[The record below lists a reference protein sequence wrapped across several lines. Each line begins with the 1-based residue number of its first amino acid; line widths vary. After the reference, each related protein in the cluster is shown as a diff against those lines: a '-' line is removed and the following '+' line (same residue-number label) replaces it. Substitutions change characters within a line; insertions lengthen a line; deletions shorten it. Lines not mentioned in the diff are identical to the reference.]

1 MDRCPVCQAEL
12 PANYAGAN
20 CPSCGVRLPSTTKSR
35 ISLTPLGMA
44 KPKIPSER
52 PPVAVDED
60 RWDIS
65 DDPAPALSAPVAPSA
80 PPPPDPA
87 APASSRA
94 HDPLRTTLALGN
106 MPLPP
111 PPATG
116 VPSAGASHRPPPSAP
131 GPVGA
136 HREAPP
142 TPTLALESKA
152 LHEMLVA
159 KAAEASAAR
168 AAIEAAKATPSAAPP
183 SAGVPATGKSR
194 VGSTTLALDDAP
206 PIKAPSSAALPG
218 HSSTASKSERPATA
232 TMVFSPSELVKAAND
247 KSKERVGSSTLA
259 IEPNAPSQPPAAQG
273 PSSAG
278 RIGAPAANLSKTMV
292 QGGLPSSAPVAA
304 PPPAKP
310 SSDASVNLRGTLVMA
325 APLAARPADPAPPP
339 AQQGPT
345 LTPTQAITQPKREAP
360 AAKAVPHV
368 SAPKDALS
376 STIVGM
382 SPLAGPMPSASTALH
397 AAPANA
403 AKGPTAAAKS
413 APAPLDSLSQ
423 TLVGTSPIA
432 AIADAVLSEKSQPD
446 STHERSAP
454 PVEPAQREPERAA
467 VEPARSSALSAPPA
481 RTTETLRDGSP
492 DASARTTTTPHALAA
507 TLAHEPIEEK
517 ANDLGES
524 YVSSP
529 ITRLPADETGRAAK
543 EPARDSKPAEPRASR
558 PVIAARTPS
567 SGVDL
572 PKKPAAQP
580 QAMASASQERA
591 TEDEEPLEVG
601 ESALRVALAAAGTI
615 VVSSAVPTLVRD
627 PIGAATWTI
636 PGVIALVLAF
646 VPVGHA
652 TRALLAFAPALPALA
667 VRAMGCEGHNVPGAL
682 ALTALAAGLPAALLF
697 RAYFTGL
704 KRARALVAVALA
716 IGAAWALLPG
726 GGGVLGPST
735 GPWAASHLPA
745 LSFLAVAAL
754 SVTALLPGR
763 SAGGAGGWALL
774 AMAWTALPALGSRAE
789 QFGPR
794 ALDAL
799 SLAGLSAIA
808 STTLAGLLSV
818 YALPEQAEPAQQ

>member
-1 MDRCPVCQAEL
+1 
-12 PANYAGAN
+12 
-20 CPSCGVRLPSTTKSR
+20 
-35 ISLTPLGMA
+35 MA

-60 RWDIS
+60 RWDVS
-65 DDPAPALSAPVAPSA
+65 DDPAPALAAPVAPSA
-80 PPPPDPA
+80 PPPDPA
-87 APASSRA
+87 APAPSRA

-106 MPLPP
+106 MPLPS

-116 VPSAGASHRPPPSAP
+116 VPSAGASQRPPPSAP
-131 GPVGA
+131 GPVVP
-136 HREAPP
+136 HREAPL

-159 KAAEASAAR
+159 KAAEASAA
-168 AAIEAAKATPSAAPP
+168 IEAAKSTPSTAPP
-183 SAGVPATGKSR
+183 SAGVPTTGKAR

-206 PIKAPSSAALPG
+206 PVKAPSSAALPG

-232 TMVFSPSELVKAAND
+232 TMVFSPSELVKAASD

-273 PSSAG
+273 PASAG

-292 QGGLPSSAPVAA
+292 QGVSPSSAPVAA
-304 PPPAKP
+304 STPAKP
-310 SSDASVNLRGTLVMA
+310 SSDASSGLRGTLVMA
-325 APLAARPADPAPPP
+325 APLAARPAEPAPS
-339 AQQGPT
+339 ASQQGPA
-345 LTPTQAITQPKREAP
+345 LTPTQAIAQPKREAP
-360 AAKAVPHV
+360 AAKAVPHG

-382 SPLAGPMPSASTALH
+382 APPAGPMSSASPALH

-403 AKGPTAAAKS
+403 EKGPTAAAKS
-413 APAPLDSLSQ
+413 APAPLGSLSQ
-423 TLVGTSPIA
+423 TLVGTSPIT
-432 AIADAVLSEKSQPD
+432 AIANAVSSEKAQPVATEPGASQ
-446 STHERSAP
+446 
-454 PVEPAQREPERAA
+454 VEPESTLA
-467 VEPARSSALSAPPA
+467 PARSSAVSAPLA
-481 RTTETLRDGSP
+481 RTTTTLGDGSP
-492 DASARTTTTPHALAA
+492 DASARTTTTPHALAE

-517 ANDLGES
+517 PNDLGES
-524 YVSSP
+524 NVSSP
-529 ITRLPADETGRAAK
+529 ITRLAADEAGRAAK
-543 EPARDSKPAEPRASR
+543 EPARESKPAEPSASR
-558 PVIAARTPS
+558 PVIAVPTPS
-567 SGVDL
+567 SRVDWQN
-572 PKKPAAQP
+572 KPASQP
-580 QAMASASQERA
+580 QAMVSASRGGA
-591 TEDEEPLEVG
+591 TGDQAQLEVG
-601 ESALRVALAAAGTI
+601 ESALRIALAAAGTI
-615 VVSSAVPTLVRD
+615 VVSSAVPTLARD

-667 VRAMGCEGHNVPGAL
+667 VRAMGCEGHNVLGAL

-697 RAYFTGL
+697 RAYFAGL
-704 KRARALVAVALA
+704 ERTRVLVAAALA
-716 IGAAWALLPG
+716 IGAVWALLPG

-754 SVTALLPGR
+754 SVIALLSRR

-774 AMAWTALPALGSRAE
+774 AIAWTALPALGSRAE

-808 STTLAGLLSV
+808 STTLAALLSV
-818 YALPEQAEPAQQ
+818 YALPEQSETSQQ